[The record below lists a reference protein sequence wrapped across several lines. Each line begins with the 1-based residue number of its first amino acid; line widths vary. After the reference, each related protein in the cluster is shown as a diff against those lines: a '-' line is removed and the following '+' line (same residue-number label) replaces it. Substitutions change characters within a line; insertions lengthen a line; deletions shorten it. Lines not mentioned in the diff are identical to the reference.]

1 MNDVRKNEIQ
11 IALSSIA
18 ERCATAN
25 IKVVTSGEFYVR
37 DKLTDKIYKLSD
49 FVGDENANKTN

>member
-49 FVGDENANKTN
+49 FVEDENAN